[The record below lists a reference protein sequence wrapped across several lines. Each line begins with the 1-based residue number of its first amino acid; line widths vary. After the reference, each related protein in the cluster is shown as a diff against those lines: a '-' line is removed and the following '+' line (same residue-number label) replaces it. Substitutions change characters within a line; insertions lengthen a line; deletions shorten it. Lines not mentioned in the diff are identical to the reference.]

1 MSKTENIVCKTR
13 ATQPKFVTRK
23 IRTVCVIK
31 PINVKIEKKYIN
43 ICICICVIN
52 STEIRV

>member
-1 MSKTENIVCKTR
+1 MSKTETISYVKR
-13 ATQPKFVTRK
+13 AQYNQFVTRK

-31 PINVKIEKKYIN
+31 PINVKIEKNIN
-43 ICICICVIN
+43 ICICVCVIN